1 MVRGKT
7 QVRRIENDMSRQV
20 TFSKRRSGLLKKAF
34 ELSVLCDAE
43 VGIIVFSQR
52 GKLSEFSSSS
62 MQRTI
67 ERYKSRAKATNINHS
82 SAEENIEHWKQEAA
96 NAAKMME
103 VLEQSRRKLMGEGL
117 ESCSFEELH
126 DLESQLQRSLTNIR
140 EQKNNLMSEQ
150 LAQLKDQEKMLLL
163 ENAAL
168 HQLRK
173 GTSLVRF
180 GVSERAGD
188 VNNYSQHKEVETD
201 LHIGWPERGRTQR
214 LLQGQVATL

>member
-1 MVRGKT
+1 M
-7 QVRRIENDMSRQV
+7 RRIENDMSRQV

-67 ERYKSRAKATNINHS
+67 ERYKTRAKAANINHT
-82 SAEENIEHWKQEAA
+82 SAEANIEHWKQEAT
-96 NAAKMME
+96 NATKMIE

-117 ESCSFEELH
+117 ESCSVEELH

-140 EQKNNLMSEQ
+140 GQKNNLFSEEI
-150 LAQLKDQEKMLLL
+150 AQLKDREKMLLE

-168 HQLRK
+168 HGQWK
-173 GTSLVRF
+173 GKLSN
-180 GVSERAGD
+180 SERAAD
-188 VNNYSQHKEVETD
+188 NNNSSQHKEVETD
-201 LHIGWPERGRTQR
+201 LHIGWPERGRTQC
-214 LLQGQVATL
+214 LLQG